1 MPWLEI
7 AISAVVGILLGSLSV
22 MFYYRRGLSAQQK
35 QLQED
40 ALKYE
45 AENALLKESAQKDA
59 EGRKRDL
66 LLQAKEEITNAR
78 LELERDVRER
88 KQELAKERNRL
99 DQKEETIDRML
110 SNAENKQTQLE
121 QKQHEI
127 ALLEEH
133 TKELEAKKASEL
145 EKISGL
151 SIADAKSLVL
161 EAAEREYSHEMAT
174 LLKQMEEKT
183 KQEADKT
190 AKDIIVNSIQRYAS
204 DYVSEVTVSV
214 VTLPNDEM
222 KGRIIGREG
231 RNIRAIETI
240 TGVDLIID
248 DTPEAVIISSF
259 DPIRREIARLTIE
272 KLVTDGR
279 IHPARIEEIGRAH
292 V

>member
-22 MFYYRRGLSAQQK
+22 MFYYRRRLSAQQK

-127 ALLEEH
+127 ALLE
-133 TKELEAKKASEL
+133 
-145 EKISGL
+145 
-151 SIADAKSLVL
+151 
-161 EAAEREYSHEMAT
+161 
-174 LLKQMEEKT
+174 
-183 KQEADKT
+183 
-190 AKDIIVNSIQRYAS
+190 
-204 DYVSEVTVSV
+204 
-214 VTLPNDEM
+214 
-222 KGRIIGREG
+222 
-231 RNIRAIETI
+231 
-240 TGVDLIID
+240 
-248 DTPEAVIISSF
+248 
-259 DPIRREIARLTIE
+259 
-272 KLVTDGR
+272 
-279 IHPARIEEIGRAH
+279 
-292 V
+292 